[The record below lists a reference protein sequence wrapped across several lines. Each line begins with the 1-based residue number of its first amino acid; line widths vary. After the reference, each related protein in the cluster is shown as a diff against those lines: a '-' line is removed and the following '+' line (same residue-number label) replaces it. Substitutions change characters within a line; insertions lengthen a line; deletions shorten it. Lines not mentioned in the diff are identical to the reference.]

1 MPDTFSEFR
10 STPMIDL
17 AELYA
22 ILREVATRRRIVS
35 YSDLSALYRDRT
47 GEDHHPHG
55 TWDVP
60 LGQLNGHTFAG
71 RLPAISAVVTYKVDE
86 DDPDSQF
93 IPPGDNF
100 WGTPG
105 VPPRPATAG
114 DREMT
119 W

>member
-1 MPDTFSEFR
+1 
-10 STPMIDL
+10 MIDL
-17 AELYA
+17 GVLYLILSNAARRGEIISYTELSVRYH
-22 ILREVATRRRIVS
+22 RETA
-35 YSDLSALYRDRT
+35 
-47 GEDHHPHG
+47 EDHHPHG

-60 LGQLNGHTFAG
+60 LGQLNGHTHSAG
-71 RLPAISAVVTYKVDE
+71 LPAISAVVTYKVNE

-93 IPPGDNF
+93 VPPGDNF

-119 W
+119 WL